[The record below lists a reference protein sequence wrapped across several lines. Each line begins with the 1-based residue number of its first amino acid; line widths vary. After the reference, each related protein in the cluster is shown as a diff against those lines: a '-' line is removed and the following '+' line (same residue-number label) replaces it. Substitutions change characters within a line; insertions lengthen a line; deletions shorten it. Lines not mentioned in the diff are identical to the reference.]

1 MTGTMIDEAVLED
14 LLGSIADDIAVP
26 PDGARRVVEAAR
38 PRPVPAATE
47 PAARRPFP
55 HDRVLAVAAA
65 VVLLGGLGA
74 IIAVSGNGSSSK
86 STGGALSRD
95 VASAPTLAPKSA
107 ARGGATAELPALPPS
122 VGTGSTSQPPS
133 SSSSS
138 APVDGAKI
146 VKTAALDLQVPH
158 ATLPSAVSRVTA
170 VATGLGGY
178 VSNSQTSYGGTD
190 PSASIAL
197 RVPVAEFN
205 TAIARLRRLP
215 GVKVLN
221 DSETGTDVTAQ
232 YTNLQAQL
240 QAATGERDALLVVLS
255 HAQSIG
261 DILAVRDRI
270 TAVQSEIDQLQGK
283 INLLGDQASYSSIA
297 VALAEKPANVK
308 PAATHKQ
315 QTGLAKAW
323 ADARSGFTTSV
334 EWLLA
339 RSGAALIV
347 LLAALALA
355 FLVRYLYPVVRRAL
369 M

>member
-1 MTGTMIDEAVLED
+1 VTDTMIDEAVLED
-14 LLGSIADDIAVP
+14 LLGRLGGDIP
-26 PDGARRVVEAAR
+26 IPDESVQRVVEAAR
-38 PRPVPAATE
+38 PHRGGSTAPVV
-47 PAARRPFP
+47 RRSFP
-55 HDRVLAVAAA
+55 RDRVLAVAAA

-74 IIAVSGNGSSSK
+74 IIAVSGNGSSSSK
-86 STGGALSRD
+86 ATSGARSDQAAPAST
-95 VASAPTLAPKSA
+95 PAPKSSS
-107 ARGGATAELPALPPS
+107 RGATGAQAPAVSSSTVPASGAGTPS
-122 VGTGSTSQPPS
+122 AS
-133 SSSSS
+133 SSSG
-138 APVDGAKI
+138 PVDGAKI

-158 ATLPSAVSRVTA
+158 ATLPSEVSRVTA
-170 VATGLGGY
+170 VAIGLGGY

-205 TAIARLRRLP
+205 TAISRLSKLP

-308 PAATHKQ
+308 PAATHKP

-323 ADARSGFTTSV
+323 ADARSGFTKSV